1 MDFLELAKNRYSERF
16 FDSRPVEREKLEKI
30 LEAGRIC
37 PTACNY
43 QPQRFYVLSSEE
55 ARNIAKEITPYTF
68 HAPILILVC
77 YDSLQAWRTDIDEF
91 YESYTSGEQDCAIA
105 AATMMYE
112 AESLGVHT
120 LWIRGFNS
128 KEFVKRFDLPI
139 RMLPVMMLALGYPSP
154 ESKPAKLHE
163 MRKPIHE
170 IAFEL

>member
-1 MDFLELAKNRYSERF
+1 MEFLELAKNRYSERF

-37 PTACNY
+37 PTACNN

-55 ARNIAKEITPYTF
+55 VRAAAKEITPYTF
-68 HAPILILVC
+68 NAPVMILVC
-77 YDSLQAWRTDIDEF
+77 YDSREAWRTDIDEY
-91 YESYTSGEQDCAIA
+91 YESYSSGEQDAAIA

-128 KEFVKRFDLPI
+128 KAFVKRFDLPI
-139 RMLPVMMLALGYPSP
+139 RVIPVMLLALGYPSAD
-154 ESKPAKLHE
+154 SRPAKLHG
-163 MRKPIHE
+163 MRKPIQE

>member
-16 FDSRPVEREKLEKI
+16 FDSRPIEDEKLFKI

-43 QPQRFYVLSSEE
+43 QPQRFYVLFSEE

-68 HAPILILVC
+68 NAPVLILVC

-128 KEFVKRFDLPI
+128 KEFVKRLDLPI